1 MTKDGQSVLA
11 IIPARGGSRGIPRK
25 NIVPFAGRP
34 LIAWTIQ
41 AARAVPAIDRV
52 VVSSDSDEI
61 LGISTRWGAEPLK
74 RPAHLSTDGAGS
86 LPVIQHAIEALA
98 KEIDPRVIVFLQPTS
113 PLRTADDLLG
123 ALDIFLESDADGL
136 ISVYRI
142 DNKFLKSFFVDESGY
157 LKGISNN
164 EFPFMD
170 RRLLPPVYMP
180 NGAIYLFRRG
190 FFDGARSLFSEK
202 MIAFEMPAERSID
215 IDTPDD
221 LEAAERTLSL
231 HH

>member
-11 IIPARGGSRGIPRK
+11 IIPARGGSRGIPKK
-25 NIVPFAGRP
+25 NIVPFGGKP
-34 LIAWTIQ
+34 LIAWTIH

-61 LGISTRWGAEPLK
+61 LDLSARWDAEPLK
-74 RPAHLSTDGAGS
+74 RPSQLSTDSAES
-86 LPVIQHAIEALA
+86 LPVIKHALEVLA
-98 KEIDPRVIVFLQPTS
+98 KEIDPGVVVFLQPTS
-113 PLRTADDLLG
+113 PLRTGDDLLR
-123 ALDIFLESDADGL
+123 ALDIFLGSDADGL
-136 ISVYRI
+136 ISVYRV
-142 DNKFLKSFFVDESGY
+142 DNKFLKSFFLDESGY
-157 LKGISNN
+157 LKGIANN

-170 RRLLPPVYMP
+170 RRLLPPIYMP

-190 FFDGARSLFSEK
+190 FLNGAESLFSEK

-221 LEAAERTLSL
+221 LKAAERSL
-231 HH
+231 FPPH